1 MSSTDKLIE
10 KQTARETPEQTEER
24 KRKGRKDWIKGMES
38 PWPEGRPRQGVN
50 LPAKTNRELRSQA
63 LMELIRKFKPHVS
76 KSIMSAVNII
86 DDNEAND
93 ANKLKAS
100 ALIIGTYKDLLKD
113 VYDHRYDTEENE
125 EIQAN
130 NGPVFSLKMI
140 DPDEKAA

>member
-10 KQTARETPEQTEER
+10 KQTARETPEQAEER
-24 KRKGRKDWIKGMES
+24 RRGRKDWIKGMES
-38 PWPEGRPRQGVN
+38 PNKKGRGAGVSV
-50 LPAKTNRELRSQA
+50 PAKTNRELRSQA

>member
-24 KRKGRKDWIKGMES
+24 KRKGRPDWVKNMPS
-38 PWPEGRPRQGVN
+38 PNPAGRGAGVS